1 MKCHITCLP
10 IALFYKLLNT
20 LVLCQA
26 TAEQLPSGGPRREV
40 NVNAPKGTVREVSIS
55 FPSAATQLD
64 VPGSIGSE
72 GQQGQ

>member
-40 NVNAPKGTVREVSIS
+40 NVNALKGT
-55 FPSAATQLD
+55 
-64 VPGSIGSE
+64 
-72 GQQGQ
+72 